1 MTIDALDEFDHPAW
15 LTAASTA
22 VAYGVV
28 LLVMFAALFLV
39 PYALFTLL

>member
-1 MTIDALDEFDHPAW
+1 MTIDALDEFGHPAW
-15 LTAASTA
+15 LTAVTTA